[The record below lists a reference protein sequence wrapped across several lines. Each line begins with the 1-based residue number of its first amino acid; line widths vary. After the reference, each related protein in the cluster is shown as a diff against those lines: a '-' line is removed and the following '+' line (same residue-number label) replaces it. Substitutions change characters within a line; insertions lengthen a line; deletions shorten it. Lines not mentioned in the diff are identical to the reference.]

1 MNEHENINDKRN
13 VKVLYGGE
21 AAIQYHLYQ
30 YPLYRFLSDG
40 DESLNILVV
49 GFGNYG
55 QKFLDICLQI
65 GQIRKKNLRVT
76 VISDDS
82 ADEERYLAGRPELA
96 DFYKIVDKDTK
107 EDAGGEQENGEDGT
121 PTDFGGVYGT
131 IIFEVAKLER
141 DNQKANADI
150 LENHVMCEH
159 YDTHYVFI
167 ALGEDLLNQS
177 AAKACESVVDSL
189 ELQCMVSY
197 VQAEESALPEE
208 KDNLCPVF
216 VNEDVRK
223 LPLYPEFERM
233 AFNTHL
239 IWEKSLNADYRQ
251 VRAEFRKSYNYY
263 SCLSHVLSLKYKLYH
278 AGIDLEHGSLEEAAK
293 IFQEKV
299 LGDGETCAELKNELI
314 WMEHRRWVTEKLC
327 KGWRRIS
334 NLRDCPN
341 GGMKDERRKRHV
353 CILPSSPNQDL
364 AAEYKKNPD
373 FWDKASESKLNKL
386 DELDRMS
393 VRLHRL
399 FVKEAERVRKE
410 NLLNSRNFA
419 IIRDLAEKDQ
429 EALTAFREWFVCLK
443 DIWNGGSSKVW
454 LYKGL
459 KNNLLRAAENM
470 ADIDRK
476 SIKEQIKALETRF
489 YPVLASMEYRDYKLD
504 DVALVENIP
513 FVLTYTNSLYLA
525 VPFVSSSDNSKIFQ
539 NVASATISNPARI
552 LYLCVVEEES
562 DVQGIKETIPYVMA
576 YLNRKH
582 VRAKVEFVIAL
593 ADGLLSCAQQALEGV
608 EGQYKERIKQ
618 VKYITAPTEEEM
630 PAMLEE
636 YLAGR
641 KKRRKAFVLERNKTA
656 LSALMEGAGIY
667 RRFPNFRFD
676 SAAMKFR
683 SLSRCDLLGYISKSP
698 YLTVADMVSLR
709 RSGCRISRQPEFFA
723 EYQELWEEYSKNPGT
738 WKALCRYLGDYAEK
752 YGIIASFKRKDNSQ
766 KEQEY
771 QEYQYIL
778 PFSCRRS
785 AAKVVGFLKE
795 NKFVEAR
802 SKVYRYTTDS
812 CKIVIVDRCG
822 CRKEY
827 DRLFANIYALMDPD
841 AIDVFLNTKE
851 HAVKVAFDNLQVSDV
866 SIEDYSGKCRHLL
879 NFFQK
884 LGYVINLEVGERNGN
899 NISISFTYATRQ
911 IKELLTKGG
920 RMLEVYLY
928 HKVRESGLFDD
939 VMSGFE
945 IEWEDS
951 PENKNEF
958 DCILTKGFQ
967 TVFVECKAVKMME
980 QDYYYKL
987 KVLAEHFGINVIMV
1001 MLRET
1006 QEKSYHDTAKLNKN
1020 QEERGKKL
1028 NIITVRK
1035 REEIEH
1041 IDETLLKIVN
1051 GTYAAED

>member
-1 MNEHENINDKRN
+1 MNEHGNLKNDRET
-13 VKVLYGGE
+13 KVLYGGE
-21 AAIQYHLYQ
+21 VAIQYHLYQ
-30 YPLYRFLSDG
+30 YPLYRFLSEE
-40 DESLNILVV
+40 DESLNVLVV

-65 GQIRKKNLRVT
+65 GQVRKKNLRVT

-82 ADEERYLAGRPELA
+82 ADEERYLAERPELA

-107 EDAGGEQENGEDGT
+107 EEAGGAQENGEDGT

-167 ALGEDLLNQS
+167 ALGEDILNQS

-197 VQAEESALPEE
+197 VQAGGSALPGE

-223 LPLYPEFERM
+223 LPLYPELERM

-239 IWEKSLNADYRQ
+239 IWEKSLNVDYRQ
-251 VRAEFRKSYNYY
+251 VRAEFRKPYNYY

-278 AGIDLEHGSLEEAAK
+278 AGIDLEQSSLEEAAK
-293 IFQEKV
+293 IFQEKA
-299 LGDGETCAELKNELI
+299 LGGGEACAELKNELI

-353 CILPSSPNQDL
+353 CILPSSPNQNL
-364 AAEYKKNPD
+364 AAEYEKNPD

-393 VRLHRL
+393 VRLHRV
-399 FVKEAERVRKE
+399 FVKEAERIRKE

-419 IIRDLAEKDQ
+419 VIRDLAEKDQ
-429 EALTAFREWFVCLK
+429 AALTAFQEWFVCLK
-443 DIWNGGSSKVW
+443 DIWNGGSRKIW

-470 ADIDRK
+470 ADMDRK

-513 FVLTYTNSLYLA
+513 FVLTYTDSLYLA

-552 LYLCVVEEES
+552 LYLCAVEEES
-562 DVQGIKETIPYVMA
+562 DVLGIKETIPYVMA
-576 YLNRKH
+576 YLDRKH
-582 VRAKVEFVIAL
+582 VRANVEFVIAL
-593 ADGLLSCAQQALEGV
+593 ADGLLPCAQQALGSV
-608 EGQYKERIKQ
+608 EGQYRKRIKQ
-618 VKYITAPTEEEM
+618 IKYITAPTEEEM

-636 YLAGR
+636 YLAAR

-676 SAAMKFR
+676 FAAMKFR
-683 SLSRCDLLGYISKSP
+683 SLSRCDLLGYISKSS

-709 RSGCRISRQPEFFA
+709 RSGSRISRQPEFFA
-723 EYQELWEEYSKNPGT
+723 EYRELWEEYSKNPGT

-752 YGIIASFKRKDNSQ
+752 YDIIASFKRKDNSL
-766 KEQEY
+766 KE

-778 PFSCRRS
+778 PFSCQKS
-785 AAKVVGFLKE
+785 VAKVVGLLKE
-795 NKFVEAR
+795 NKFAEEGSRVN
-802 SKVYRYTTDS
+802 RYTTDS

-822 CRKEY
+822 CREEY

-841 AIDVFLNTKE
+841 SIDVFLNAKE
-851 HAVKVAFDNLQVSDV
+851 HAVKVVFDNLQVSGV
-866 SIEDYSGKCRHLL
+866 AIEDYSGKCRDLL
-879 NFFQK
+879 RFFQK

-899 NISISFTYATRQ
+899 NISLSFTYATRQ

-928 HKVRESGLFDD
+928 HKVRESGMFDD

-945 IEWEDS
+945 IEWEDT

-967 TVFVECKAVKMME
+967 TIFVECKAVRMME

-987 KVLAEHFGINVIMV
+987 KVLAEQFGINVIMV
-1001 MLRET
+1001 MLQET
-1006 QEKSYHDTAKLNKN
+1006 QEKNYHETAKLNKN

-1041 IDETLLKIVN
+1041 IDETLLRIVN
-1051 GTYAAED
+1051 GTYVAED

>member
-1 MNEHENINDKRN
+1 M
-13 VKVLYGGE
+13 
-21 AAIQYHLYQ
+21 
-30 YPLYRFLSDG
+30 
-40 DESLNILVV
+40 
-49 GFGNYG
+49 
-55 QKFLDICLQI
+55 
-65 GQIRKKNLRVT
+65 
-76 VISDDS
+76 
-82 ADEERYLAGRPELA
+82 
-96 DFYKIVDKDTK
+96 
-107 EDAGGEQENGEDGT
+107 
-121 PTDFGGVYGT
+121 
-131 IIFEVAKLER
+131 
-141 DNQKANADI
+141 
-150 LENHVMCEH
+150 
-159 YDTHYVFI
+159 
-167 ALGEDLLNQS
+167 
-177 AAKACESVVDSL
+177 
-189 ELQCMVSY
+189 
-197 VQAEESALPEE
+197 
-208 KDNLCPVF
+208 
-216 VNEDVRK
+216 
-223 LPLYPEFERM
+223 
-233 AFNTHL
+233 
-239 IWEKSLNADYRQ
+239 
-251 VRAEFRKSYNYY
+251 
-263 SCLSHVLSLKYKLYH
+263 
-278 AGIDLEHGSLEEAAK
+278 
-293 IFQEKV
+293 
-299 LGDGETCAELKNELI
+299 
-314 WMEHRRWVTEKLC
+314 
-327 KGWRRIS
+327 
-334 NLRDCPN
+334 
-341 GGMKDERRKRHV
+341 
-353 CILPSSPNQDL
+353 
-364 AAEYKKNPD
+364 
-373 FWDKASESKLNKL
+373 
-386 DELDRMS
+386 
-393 VRLHRL
+393 
-399 FVKEAERVRKE
+399 KEAERVRKE

>member
-1 MNEHENINDKRN
+1 M
-13 VKVLYGGE
+13 
-21 AAIQYHLYQ
+21 
-30 YPLYRFLSDG
+30 
-40 DESLNILVV
+40 
-49 GFGNYG
+49 
-55 QKFLDICLQI
+55 
-65 GQIRKKNLRVT
+65 
-76 VISDDS
+76 
-82 ADEERYLAGRPELA
+82 
-96 DFYKIVDKDTK
+96 
-107 EDAGGEQENGEDGT
+107 
-121 PTDFGGVYGT
+121 
-131 IIFEVAKLER
+131 
-141 DNQKANADI
+141 
-150 LENHVMCEH
+150 
-159 YDTHYVFI
+159 
-167 ALGEDLLNQS
+167 
-177 AAKACESVVDSL
+177 
-189 ELQCMVSY
+189 
-197 VQAEESALPEE
+197 
-208 KDNLCPVF
+208 
-216 VNEDVRK
+216 
-223 LPLYPEFERM
+223 
-233 AFNTHL
+233 
-239 IWEKSLNADYRQ
+239 
-251 VRAEFRKSYNYY
+251 
-263 SCLSHVLSLKYKLYH
+263 
-278 AGIDLEHGSLEEAAK
+278 
-293 IFQEKV
+293 
-299 LGDGETCAELKNELI
+299 
-314 WMEHRRWVTEKLC
+314 
-327 KGWRRIS
+327 
-334 NLRDCPN
+334 
-341 GGMKDERRKRHV
+341 
-353 CILPSSPNQDL
+353 CILPSSPNQNL
-364 AAEYKKNPD
+364 AAEYEKNPD
-373 FWDKASESKLNKL
+373 FWDKASESKLNRL

-393 VRLHRL
+393 VKLHRL

-429 EALTAFREWFVCLK
+429 ETLTAFQEWFVCLK

-525 VPFVSSSDNSKIFQ
+525 IPFVSSSDNTKIFQ

-552 LYLCVVEEES
+552 LYLCTVEEES

-576 YLNRKH
+576 YLDRKH

-593 ADGLLSCAQQALEGV
+593 ADGLLPCVQQALEGV
-608 EGQYKERIKQ
+608 EGQYKKRIKQ

-636 YLAGR
+636 YLVVR

-683 SLSRCDLLGYISKSP
+683 SLSRCDLLGYISKSS

-752 YGIIASFKRKDNSQ
+752 YDIIASFKRKDNSQ

-778 PFSCRRS
+778 PFSCQRS
-785 AAKVVGFLKE
+785 AAKVIGFLKE
-795 NKFVEAR
+795 YKFVEAR
-802 SKVYRYTTDS
+802 SKVNRYTTDS

-827 DRLFANIYALMDPD
+827 DRLFANTYALMDSD

-851 HAVKVAFDNLQVSDV
+851 HAVKVVFDNLQVSDV
-866 SIEDYSGKCRHLL
+866 SIEDYSGKCKHLL
-879 NFFQK
+879 SFFQK

-980 QDYYYKL
+980 QEYYYKL
-987 KVLAEHFGINVIMV
+987 KVLAEQFGINVIMV

-1006 QEKSYHDTAKLNKN
+1006 QEKSYHETAKLNKN